1 MENSSVPSPD
11 PRAKAS
17 PFYTTGETAAY
28 LRVSE
33 KTVLDLAKRGLL
45 KSSKALRRHRFLKD
59 DVHTFHARTS

>member
-1 MENSSVPSPD
+1 MPD
-11 PRAKAS
+11 SNAKNS
-17 PFYTTGETAAY
+17 PFYTTSEAAAY

-59 DVHTFHARTS
+59 DVHSFHARTI